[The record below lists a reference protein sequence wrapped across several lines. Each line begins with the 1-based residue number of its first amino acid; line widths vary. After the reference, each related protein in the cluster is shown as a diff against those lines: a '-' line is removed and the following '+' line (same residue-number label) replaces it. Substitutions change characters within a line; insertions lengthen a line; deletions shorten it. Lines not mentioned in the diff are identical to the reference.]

1 MFEKIED
8 CSFRTLYH
16 QLLLLIEDDNCLT
29 AAKTRFPHEEGDN
42 ALVLY
47 GYADPEMG
55 MSFEVFCMA
64 WYGDNEGFKLRQA
77 PKSISFKLRY
87 EAVRGKLAMIGN
99 TDVLVGFLPRIME
112 INKIYRASE
121 EVEQFR
127 EIWMIDS
134 LRHQV
139 FPDDIMVALPPDGA
153 EGDPELIW
161 AHLAGFDDGF
171 TTVRLLNE
179 PYRDCGCHRGDLV
192 KIRYLAREDDVLAVV
207 SAPFKSGGILR

>member
-1 MFEKIED
+1 MFEKIGD
-8 CSFRTLYH
+8 CGFRTLYH
-16 QLLLLIEDDNCLT
+16 QLLLLIEDDNCLL

-64 WYGDNEGFKLRQA
+64 WYGENEGFKMRRA
-77 PKSISFKLRY
+77 PKSVSFKLRY
-87 EAVRGKLAMIGN
+87 EAVRGKLAVIGN
-99 TDVLVGFLPRIME
+99 TDVLTGFLPRIME
-112 INKIYRASE
+112 INKLYRAPE
-121 EVEQFR
+121 DVEQFR

-139 FPDDIMVALPPDGA
+139 FPDDIMVALPPDEP
-153 EGDPELIW
+153 EGDPEFIW
-161 AHLAGFDDGF
+161 AHLAGIDEHY
-171 TTVRLLNE
+171 TIVRLLNE

-192 KIRYLAREDDVLAVV
+192 KIRYLARGDDVLAVV
-207 SAPFKSGGILR
+207 SEPSISGGVL